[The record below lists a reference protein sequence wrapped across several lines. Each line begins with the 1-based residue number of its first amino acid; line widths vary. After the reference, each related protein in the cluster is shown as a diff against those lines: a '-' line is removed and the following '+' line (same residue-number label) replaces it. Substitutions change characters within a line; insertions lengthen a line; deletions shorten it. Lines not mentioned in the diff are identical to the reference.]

1 MILHLNKE
9 KIDNLDLDIIGNE
22 FVEGNGHCLKCFGK
36 LNDHESC
43 TITTA
48 TYYFNNIL

>member
-9 KIDNLDLDIIGNE
+9 KVDNLDLDIIGNE
-22 FVEGNGHCLKCFGK
+22 FVKEMNIALNTLKN

-43 TITTA
+43 TITTI
-48 TYYFNNIL
+48 TYYFNNLL